1 MAGSGV
7 PSHRSMVIKVSVFA
21 VVMLLVAAGLVVV
34 FRDFRFGPQPST
46 TPPSPT
52 RRG

>member
-1 MAGSGV
+1 ML
-7 PSHRSMVIKVSVFA
+7 IKVSIFT

-34 FRDFRFGPQPST
+34 FGQFRFGPATPT